1 METKQIPILK
11 SNDQIVLISTARK
24 VSIAELKYSIQLL
37 KSWGL
42 KVVLGKNL
50 YQEEHQFAGSVTQR
64 TQDLQEALNNTAI
77 KAVFFVR
84 GGYGSIQVID
94 AIDWSSFAANPKW
107 LIGFS
112 DVSVFHAHIQET
124 YKIPT
129 LHAPMPITFESSTK
143 SSLNNLK
150 KMLFG
155 KHISY
160 EFEAHEY
167 NRKGKV
173 EAEIVG
179 GNLSILFSLLGSNS
193 QLNTTGKILFIEDLD
208 EYLYHIDRMM
218 HALERA
224 GMLTNLAGLLV
235 GGMSEM
241 NDHKI
246 PFGKSAEQIIRDI
259 TLKYDFPIAFNF
271 PGGHIKD
278 NQPLKLGEKVILEI
292 KSTTTLKQ

>member
-1 METKQIPILK
+1 
-11 SNDQIVLISTARK
+11 
-24 VSIAELKYSIQLL
+24 
-37 KSWGL
+37 
-42 KVVLGKNL
+42 
-50 YQEEHQFAGSVTQR
+50 VTQR

-84 GGYGSIQVID
+84 GGYGSIQVLD
-94 AIDWSSFAANPKW
+94 AIDWSYFAANPKW

-112 DVSVFHAHIQET
+112 DVSVFHAHIQEN
-124 YKIPT
+124 YKTPT

-155 KHISY
+155 KQISY
-160 EFEAHEY
+160 QFEAHEY

>member
-1 METKQIPILK
+1 LETKQIPILK

-112 DVSVFHAHIQET
+112 DVSVFHAHIQEN

-160 EFEAHEY
+160 EFETHEY

-259 TLKYDFPIAFNF
+259 TLKYDFPIEFNF

>member
-1 METKQIPILK
+1 M
-11 SNDQIVLISTARK
+11 NGR
-24 VSIAELKYSIQLL
+24 
-37 KSWGL
+37 
-42 KVVLGKNL
+42 
-50 YQEEHQFAGSVTQR
+50 
-64 TQDLQEALNNTAI
+64 
-77 KAVFFVR
+77 
-84 GGYGSIQVID
+84 
-94 AIDWSSFAANPKW
+94 
-107 LIGFS
+107 
-112 DVSVFHAHIQET
+112 
-124 YKIPT
+124 
-129 LHAPMPITFESSTK
+129 TK

-150 KMLFG
+150 KILFG
-155 KHISY
+155 KQISY
-160 EFEAHEY
+160 EFETHEY

-259 TLKYDFPIAFNF
+259 TLKYDFPIAYNF
-271 PGGHIKD
+271 PGIFVSYHFNRPNRRSSCSCWPRKHFTKNRVVSHTNIKF
-278 NQPLKLGEKVILEI
+278 
-292 KSTTTLKQ
+292 SF